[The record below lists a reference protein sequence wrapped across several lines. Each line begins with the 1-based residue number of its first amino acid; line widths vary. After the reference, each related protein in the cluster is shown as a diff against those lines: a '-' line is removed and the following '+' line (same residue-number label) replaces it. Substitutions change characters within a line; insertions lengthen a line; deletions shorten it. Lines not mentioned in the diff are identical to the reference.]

1 MTTATL
7 IIMVFGIGIIGLV
20 VLSILYLII
29 DTWCKV
35 DDIHK
40 KLIGDKKGK

>member
-1 MTTATL
+1 MTTAEL
-7 IIMVFGIGIIGLV
+7 IMMVFGIGAIGLV
-20 VLSILYLII
+20 VFGIIYLII

-40 KLIGDKKGK
+40 KLIDDKKGK